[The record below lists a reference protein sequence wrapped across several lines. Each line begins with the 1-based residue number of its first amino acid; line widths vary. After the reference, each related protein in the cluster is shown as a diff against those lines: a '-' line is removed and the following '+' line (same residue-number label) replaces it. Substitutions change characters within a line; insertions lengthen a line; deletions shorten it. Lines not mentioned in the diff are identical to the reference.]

1 MTPSSSSPPTH
12 KLASLQALRAVAA
25 IMVVLFHL
33 QVYTVPIVLAHPDR
47 LWSGFAMGYSGVEIF
62 FVLSGFIMVLVHRHQ
77 FGQPRHALA
86 FIARRIE
93 RIYPLLWAILIALI
107 ALRSFAGD
115 GLPSLDETIRAFTL
129 WPTAGAP
136 ILEPSWSLTFEMLFY
151 LIFALFIL
159 DLRIGVAVAALW
171 FGLCL
176 LSAIT
181 GYQGRGAT
189 LLLSPY
195 NLLFFF
201 GIVSAL
207 WFRRLDAAQAR
218 VAVLAG
224 IGLYLVIGLG
234 EVYGTLTFD
243 KGLRTLV
250 FGIAATGIV
259 AGMAALD
266 MAGRIRTP
274 RVLLVLGDASY
285 AIYLVHVMVMTVLA
299 KLVIKIGAAGNLP
312 LTATILVIG
321 ALICGT
327 LAHFVLERPM
337 LQWLRARRLQ
347 SRDNLQS
354 GERP

>member
-1 MTPSSSSPPTH
+1 MTQPPAH
-12 KLASLQALRAVAA
+12 KLESLQALRAVAA
-25 IMVVLFHL
+25 IMVVFFHL
-33 QVYTVPIVLAHPDR
+33 HVYTVPVVLNHPDR
-47 LWSGFAMGYSGVEIF
+47 LWAGFGMGYAGVEIF

-77 FGQPRHALA
+77 FGQPRHMLP

-93 RIYPLLWAILIALI
+93 RIYPLLWIVLIALI
-107 ALRSFAGD
+107 GLRALAGD
-115 GLPSLDETIRAFTL
+115 GLPPLTETVRAFTL
-129 WPTAGAP
+129 WPTAGTP

-159 DLRIGVAVAALW
+159 DLRIGLVVAAIW

-181 GYQGRGAT
+181 GYQGQGAS

-195 NLLFFF
+195 NLLFLF
-201 GIVSAL
+201 GIVAAL
-207 WFRRLDAAQAR
+207 WFRRLDRAQAR

-224 IGLYLVIGLG
+224 IVIYLVIGLG
-234 EVYGTLTFD
+234 EVYGTLTLD

-250 FGIAATGIV
+250 FGMAAVGIV
-259 AGMAALD
+259 AGLAALD

-274 RVLLVLGDASY
+274 RVLLILGDASY

-299 KLVIKIGAAGNLP
+299 KALIKIGIAGYLP
-312 LTATILVIG
+312 LTALILVIG

-327 LAHFVLERPM
+327 LAHFLLERPV
-337 LQWLRARRLQ
+337 LQWLRSRRLQ
-347 SRDNLQS
+347 SRHNLQP